1 MMGTLAAGLAGKKIA
16 TFEDRYWADVEGDVE
31 NHDQILYVG
40 TKIADVFDNSDF
52 KEMEGVLRSED
63 THLINFFQ
71 ELLNAR
77 LDKKSFGFIFHYL
90 IT

>member
-1 MMGTLAAGLAGKKIA
+1 M
-16 TFEDRYWADVEGDVE
+16 
-31 NHDQILYVG
+31 
-40 TKIADVFDNSDF
+40 FDTNDF
-52 KEMEGVLRSED
+52 KEMETVLRSED

-77 LDKKSFGFIFHYL
+77 LDKKAFGFIFHYM